1 MKQQVGMTAN
11 GTTQSCDSVGGN
23 LFNNQNAAKGDIAD
37 ILHANEALSKQ
48 RNVHHFDRES
58 LALMALAFLINT
70 QLLDK
75 IFML

>member
-1 MKQQVGMTAN
+1 MTAN
-11 GTTQSCDSVGGN
+11 GTTHSGDSVGGN
-23 LFNNQNAAKGDIAD
+23 LFNNQNGGKGDIVD
-37 ILHANEALSKQ
+37 ILHAKEALSKQ

-58 LALMALAFLINT
+58 IALMVLAFLINI